1 MAGAVRSP
9 GIPTAPSQ
17 APSDGRP
24 AVRARTRRAGAGR
37 WRAPALFAVAG
48 VVLFFTYLRLSRTYP
63 ENSDEANILLMARD
77 MLHGNL
83 LLHGWAM
90 SDVSFYTTELP
101 QYMLVELARGLNPD
115 TAHVAAAMTY
125 TLAVLLAA
133 LLAKGKVAGPNAAV
147 RVLLASGIM
156 LAPQLGVG
164 VFALLISV
172 GHIGTSVPLLLI
184 WLMLDRARPRWYVP
198 VAAGAALA
206 WVLVAD
212 SLVLVVGI
220 APLVLVCAVRVIREL
235 PRHQGPAGDRASRIR
250 RALAARW
257 YELSLAGAAL
267 VAVGVSWLAARLIR
281 DQGGY
286 LLHSVPAGIAG
297 ASKLPAHA
305 GITVEGLL
313 ALFGAGFN
321 GPYPGAGLTFALP
334 HGAGLVLAAVHLA
347 GVALVAWALWLV
359 ARRFLAGANLVD
371 QVLAVAV
378 AANVAAYLPST
389 LATGVLN
396 AREMAV
402 VLPFGAALAGRT
414 LAPRIRGT
422 KLAPVLLAVLAGYGL
437 GLAFEAAQPAAAPA
451 NERLASWLA
460 GHHLTY
466 GLGGYWE
473 ASIVTA
479 DTAGRVTVR
488 AVLPEPVRWDSWE
501 SEHSWY
507 DPRSHRADFVV
518 FDSQPGFFH
527 YWVPYG
533 AVQAKFGRPVRT
545 YHVGQ
550 YTIMVWDKNLLAQ
563 LVR

>member
-1 MAGAVRSP
+1 VFAAAG
-9 GIPTAPSQ
+9 I
-17 APSDGRP
+17 
-24 AVRARTRRAGAGR
+24 
-37 WRAPALFAVAG
+37 
-48 VVLFFTYLRLSRTYP
+48 VLFFAYLRLSRTYP

-83 LLHGWAM
+83 LLHGWSE

-101 QYMLVELARGLNPD
+101 QYMLVELVRGLNPD

-133 LLAKGKVAGPNAAV
+133 LLARGKATGKDGAV
-147 RVLLASGIM
+147 RMLLAAGIM
-156 LAPQLGVG
+156 LAPQSGVG
-164 VFALLISV
+164 VFALLLSV

-184 WLMLDRARPRWYVP
+184 WLVLDRARPRWYVP
-198 VAAGAALA
+198 VVVGAALA

-212 SLVLVVGI
+212 SLVLIVGV
-220 APLVLVCAVRVIREL
+220 APLVLVCGVRVVREL
-235 PRHQGPAGDRASRIR
+235 AGSAGRAGDRASRVR
-250 RALAARW
+250 RALASRW
-257 YELSLAGAAL
+257 YELSLAGAGL
-267 VAVGVSWLAARLIR
+267 VAVGVSSIVVRLIR
-281 DQGGY
+281 AEGGY
-286 LLHSVPAGIAG
+286 LLHSVPVGVVGAGR
-297 ASKLPAHA
+297 LPAHA

-334 HGAGLVLAAVHLA
+334 RGAGLVFAVAHLA

-359 ARRFLAGANLVD
+359 ARRFLTQASLVD
-371 QVLAVAV
+371 QALAVAV
-378 AANVAAYLPST
+378 AANVAVYLPST

-414 LAPRIRGT
+414 LAPRVRAGLRT
-422 KLAPVLLAVLAGYGL
+422 RVLPAVLIAVLVYAL
-437 GLAFEAAQPAAAPA
+437 GLVHEVIQPSAPPA
-451 NERLASWLA
+451 NERLAVWLA
-460 GHHLTY
+460 AHHLTY

-479 DTAGRVTVR
+479 ETGGRVTIR
-488 AVLPEPVRWDSWE
+488 AVYPNTLQWDSWE
-501 SEHSWY
+501 SKHSWY

-527 YWVPYG
+527 HWTPYG
-533 AVQAKFGRPVRT
+533 PVRAKFGRPART
-545 YHVGQ
+545 YHVGE
-550 YTIMVWDKNLLAQ
+550 YTVMVWDKNLLAQ
-563 LVR
+563 LG

>member
-1 MAGAVRSP
+1 MAQLP
-9 GIPTAPSQ
+9 APS
-17 APSDGRP
+17 GRLAAWAGTWRPLGGRCSGP
-24 AVRARTRRAGAGR
+24 AGFV
-37 WRAPALFAVAG
+37 VAA
-48 VVLFFTYLRLSRTYP
+48 VVLFFIYLRLSRTYP
-63 ENSDEANILLMARD
+63 ENSDEANILLMAWD

-83 LLHGWAM
+83 LLHGWSM
-90 SDVSFYTTELP
+90 SHLSFYTTELP
-101 QYMLVELARGLNPD
+101 QYMLVELVRGLNPD

-133 LLAKGKVAGPNAAV
+133 LLAKGQATGKDAAV

-164 VFALLISV
+164 IFVLLLSV

-184 WLMLDRARPRWYVP
+184 WLILDRARPRWYVP
-198 VAAGAALA
+198 VVVGAALA

-212 SLVLVVGI
+212 SLVLVVGV
-220 APLVLVCAVRVIREL
+220 APLVLVCGVRVAREL
-235 PRHQGPAGDRASRIR
+235 SGNPGPVSDPASRIR
-250 RALAARW
+250 GVLAARW
-257 YELSLAGAAL
+257 YEVSLAGAAL
-267 VAVGVSWLAARLIR
+267 VSVAVSSIVARLIR
-281 DQGGY
+281 DEGGY
-286 LLHSVPAGIAG
+286 LLHSVPLGIVG
-297 ASKLPAHA
+297 AAQLPVRA

-321 GPYPGAGLTFALP
+321 GLYPGAGLTFALP
-334 HGAGLVLAAVHLA
+334 HGVGLVLAALHLA

-359 ARRFLAGANLVD
+359 ARRFVAGASLVD

-378 AANVAAYLPST
+378 AANVAVYLPSAF
-389 LATGVLN
+389 ATGVLN

-414 LAPRIRGT
+414 LASRIRGS
-422 KLAPVLLAVLAGYGL
+422 KLAWVLGAVLIGYGI
-437 GLAFEAAQPAAAPA
+437 GLAREVVQPSVPPA
-451 NERLASWLA
+451 NERLAVWLA

-473 ASIVTA
+473 AGIVTV
-479 DTAGRVTVR
+479 DTGDRVTIR
-488 AVLPEPVRWDSWE
+488 AVLPKPVRRESWE
-501 SEHSWY
+501 SKQSWY
-507 DPRSHRADFVV
+507 DPRSDWADFVV

-527 YWVPYG
+527 LWLPYG
-533 AVQAKFGRPVRT
+533 SVQAKFGQPVRT

-563 LVR
+563 LG

>member
-1 MAGAVRSP
+1 M
-9 GIPTAPSQ
+9 
-17 APSDGRP
+17 
-24 AVRARTRRAGAGR
+24 
-37 WRAPALFAVAG
+37 LAVAG

-63 ENSDEANILLMARD
+63 ENSDEANILLMASD

-83 LLHGWAM
+83 LLHGWSM
-90 SDVSFYTTELP
+90 SHLSFYTTELP
-101 QYMLVELARGLNPD
+101 QYMLVELVRGLNPD

-133 LLAKGKVAGPNAAV
+133 LLAKGKATGKNAAV

-164 VFALLISV
+164 IFALLLSV
-172 GHIGTSVPLLLI
+172 GHIGTAVPLLLI

-198 VAAGAALA
+198 VALGAALA

-212 SLVLVVGI
+212 SLVLVAGV
-220 APLVLVCAVRVIREL
+220 APLVLVCGVRVAREL
-235 PRHQGPAGDRASRIR
+235 SGNRGPASDRGSRVR

-267 VAVGVSWLAARLIR
+267 VAVAVSSIVVRLIR
-281 DQGGY
+281 DDGGY
-286 LLHSVPAGIAG
+286 LVRSVPVGIVG

-305 GITVEGLL
+305 GITLEGLL

-321 GPYPGAGLTFALP
+321 GLYPGAGLTFALP
-334 HGAGLVLAAVHLA
+334 HGAGLVFAVLHLA

-359 ARRFLAGANLVD
+359 ARRFLAGASLVD

-378 AANVAAYLPST
+378 AANVAVYLPST
-389 LATGVLN
+389 FATGVLN
-396 AREMAV
+396 VREMAV

-414 LAPRIRGT
+414 LAPRIRGS
-422 KLAPVLLAVLAGYGL
+422 KLARVLVAVLIGYGL
-437 GLAFEAAQPAAAPA
+437 GLAYEVAQPSVPPA
-451 NERLASWLA
+451 NERLAVWLA
-460 GHHLTY
+460 AHHLTS

-479 DTAGRVTVR
+479 DTGGRVTIR
-488 AVLPEPVRWDSWE
+488 AVLPDTVQRDSWE
-501 SEHSWY
+501 SKGSWY
-507 DPRSHRADFVV
+507 DRRSDRADFVV

-527 YWVPYG
+527 RWVPYG
-533 AVQAKFGRPVRT
+533 PVRAKFGQPART

-550 YTIMVWDKNLLAQ
+550 YTIMVWDRNLLAQ
-563 LVR
+563 LG